1 MPVFV
6 TEVDRVRVAV
16 FRSVSDMRGELD
28 GVIEAKE
35 VFDTSADLEP
45 VTDTKAVR
53 DLAGLRVADFEATG
67 VTLPNDHVALEELDA
82 VADILVVNEFVLSV
96 GLGVCV
102 VIGVKEMDG
111 EVVTD
116 VVAVPVIGRVPRGVF
131 VVDAVTVEHRVTRI
145 EADPVGDADRV
156 RLCGP
161 VRLPVGL
168 DVGDAVIRKLVVGA
182 VVAVVVLDVVTEA
195 VFVFVVKEVAESVGL
210 ADPDFDGL
218 IVAVEVPLTEL
229 VFVRGAVAV

>member
-6 TEVDRVRVAV
+6 TDVDRVRVAV
-16 FRSVSDMRGELD
+16 FGSVSDMRGELD

-53 DLAGLRVADFEATG
+53 DLAGLSVADFEATG
-67 VTLPNDHVALEELDA
+67 VALPNDRVALEDCEA
-82 VADILVVNEFVLSV
+82 VVVIVVVSEFVLTV
-96 GLGVCV
+96 GVGVRV

-111 EVVTD
+111 EVVAD

-131 VVDAVTVEHRVTRI
+131 VVDAVAVEHRVTRI

-182 VVAVVVLDVVTEA
+182 EVAVVVFEVVTDA

-210 ADPDFDGL
+210 ADPDLDGL